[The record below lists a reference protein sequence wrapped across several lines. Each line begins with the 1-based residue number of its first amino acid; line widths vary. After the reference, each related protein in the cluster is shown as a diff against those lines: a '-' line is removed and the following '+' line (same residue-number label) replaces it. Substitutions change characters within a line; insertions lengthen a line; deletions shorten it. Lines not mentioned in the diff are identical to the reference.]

1 MALSKSNAIIRC
13 PTITDLKTTLRSA
26 FPALKSVFL
35 FLSPRA
41 GRAYGVRT
49 AQHSK
54 ERSSMKFHPRSARA
68 TFGVILLALCATVI
82 LFIAIPRVSAR
93 FAGNASHPKKRSI
106 EKRLQKIRA
115 AKAKRLQRAGDQ
127 ATGKNGPAV
136 ALRNEIGAL
145 VDGLQNKSISGATRD
160 RSEKSFVTFDEP
172 REATAYFVKK
182 RMPEGEKELPVEKYF
197 EAATRMRGMDLFS
210 SALDRPV
217 TGKNHSAAPLNQQA
231 AAANWTSLGPGNIG
245 GRTRAILIHP
255 SDPNII
261 YAAGVSGGIWK
272 STNGGQAWTPLG
284 DALATLAVSS
294 MTFEPG
300 NPNAIYVGTG
310 EGVILAEEDT
320 IGDFRGAGIF
330 KTTDAG
336 ANWVRLS
343 ATATSD
349 FFYVNDIVV
358 STKDKNRIYAGT
370 RTGVWRSTDGGASW
384 AKVLDPKN
392 TDDETV
398 AGGCL
403 DLAIR
408 ADADT
413 DTVIASCGTFETA
426 TVYRNP
432 DAGGAGTWK
441 AVLTE
446 EGMGRTSL
454 AIAPSNQSIM
464 YALASSIDFG
474 DYLYGLYAVFRSTN
488 GGETWTATV
497 RNTDVTKLNT
507 LLLSNPIIA
516 TLGDCQLDYRS
527 ELFSQGWYDNVIA
540 VDPVDPNRVW
550 AGGIDLFRSD
560 DGGANW
566 GVASYWWVDEPGE
579 PKKIPQYSHADQH
592 AIIFHPQYNGASN
605 QIVFVGGDGGIF
617 KTENARAATATGQTA
632 TCKPSNSAVRWR
644 SLNNGYGV
652 TQFYHGRI
660 APNGKSYFGGTQDN
674 GTLFGT
680 DDKGP
685 NAWFSIVGGD
695 GGYGAFDAVTPSTLF
710 ASYTGLSFVKST
722 DMGTTFGDATGGLSD
737 DALFI
742 APMAID
748 PSDPRRL
755 WTGGNYV
762 WRTTN
767 GAARW
772 LRASGLTAGASQVSA
787 LAVAP
792 TDSNRVLVGMPDGY
806 IHRQANALSS
816 DVTVRWPFI
825 RPRNGW
831 VSSLTFDPVNRD
843 IAYATYST
851 FGGTHV
857 WRTVDGGQTWN
868 GIDGTDAGK
877 LPDIPVHAL
886 AIDPSNTDRLYIGT
900 DLGVFVSTNGGAS
913 WAVENTGFPGV
924 ITETLQMHVS
934 NGTTQLYAFTHG
946 RGAWRV
952 MVNNSGC
959 SYGISPATANVSAT
973 ASNGT
978 INITAEPG
986 GCNWR
991 AVSNAAWLTVS
1002 GSDST
1007 NGTAA
1012 FNVEANPGFSS
1023 RAATATIAGRSFT
1036 VIQPGQADIASP
1048 EVAITDP
1055 AGSPNGVNATGFISL
1070 GGTAKDNNVVQQVTW
1085 ETNRGA
1091 SGVATYSAAQNRWAA
1106 ANVPLGQGRNTIT
1119 ITARDAAG
1127 NLGRASI
1134 IVTSTPEWT
1143 ISTVIGNG
1151 INGSSGDGGQ
1161 ASQALLSRAIRV
1173 AIDGAGNLYFTDI
1186 DNHTIRR
1193 ITPAG
1198 IVSLVAGK
1206 TGQSGFSGDGGPARD
1221 ALLFGP
1227 VAVAVDAAGNVYIN
1241 DGGNRRIRKITIAT
1255 GVISTIAG
1263 NGLAGF
1269 AGDGG
1274 PAIEARLNTP
1284 QGIAVDKDGNV
1295 YIADA
1300 ANNRIRRVA
1309 TADGKISTIAGTG
1322 VAGNAGDDGPATSA
1336 QLNQPLDVTTDKD
1349 GNVIICDSSNNRIRK
1364 VTIADGKISA
1374 LVGVGGAP
1382 NFDGDGGAALSAK
1395 LYTPIGPVFD
1405 SGGNLYFSDRSNLR
1419 VRRVDAATGRIATIA
1434 GNGDLPEI
1442 GADLNAVGD
1451 GLNALYASLSFPT
1464 GLAADAVGNIYIGDR
1479 DNRRIRKL
1487 TRGIAS
1493 DTTAPTI
1500 TIMTPT
1506 VSPMFSTISGTVD
1519 LSGMAADNTGVVFIR
1534 WSNDRGGSGLAL
1546 GTTAWL
1552 IRDATLQNGLNN
1564 LTVTAWD
1571 AGGNAT
1577 SARLAVTFNA
1587 NRIIMNYAGEG
1598 LRGDTGDGGAA
1609 VGARLSPIG
1618 LAVAGSSVY
1627 IADDEAHRVR
1637 RVNSAGIISAF
1648 AGNGSL
1654 GSSGDGGP
1662 AVNAAM
1668 NVPTDIVVDAAGNV
1682 YVSDTNNNRVR
1693 RIAPDGKISTYAG
1706 TGVADYNGDNQPATQ
1721 AQLASPT
1728 GLALDAAGNLYI
1740 ADSDNR
1746 RVRKVTASTGIISTV
1761 AGTGLVGFAGDN
1773 GTAAQAEF
1781 MLPYGLAV
1789 DRNGVLY
1796 ILDRVDH
1803 RIRRVSTDGIITT
1816 VAGTGQD
1823 GYNGDNRPAK
1833 DAQINFGAFMTTDAE
1848 NNLYFADT
1856 LNNRIRKITFS
1867 TGLISS
1873 VIGSDEGNTGDGGD
1887 PAAAKISLPFDV
1899 AFDSAGDIYIAD
1911 FGNFRVRK
1919 VRAVNGTRTVAS
1931 VSAASF
1937 LGAAIAPESVVAGFG
1952 TNLSS
1957 MILSATSA
1965 PLPTSLNAT
1974 SVRVQDAK
1982 GIERL
1987 APLFFVAP
1995 SQVNFHVPIGTAP
2008 GTATVMITGTDGS
2021 TSTGLMPV
2029 EAVAPG
2035 VFTSNANG
2043 QGVPAGVV
2051 LRVRGDGTQVFE
2063 NLAQFD
2069 QAGNRFVPALIDFGP
2084 ETDQLF
2090 LIFFGTGWRF
2100 RTAEANVR
2108 VTISGA
2114 EVPLL
2119 YAGLSP
2125 SLIGVDQINTLL
2137 PRSLAGKGEVDLGVV
2152 ADGKATNTVR
2162 IAFK

>member
-1 MALSKSNAIIRC
+1 
-13 PTITDLKTTLRSA
+13 
-26 FPALKSVFL
+26 
-35 FLSPRA
+35 
-41 GRAYGVRT
+41 
-49 AQHSK
+49 
-54 ERSSMKFHPRSARA
+54 MKCHPRSARA
-68 TFGVILLALCATVI
+68 TSGVILLLLCATVI
-82 LFIAIPRVSAR
+82 LLIAIPAASAR
-93 FAGNASHPKKRSI
+93 FAGKESQPKKRSI
-106 EKRLQKIRA
+106 EKRLQQIRA

-127 ATGKNGPAV
+127 VGGKDGGGTIAKN
-136 ALRNEIGAL
+136 ALGAL
-145 VDGLQNKSISGATRD
+145 ADGVQRDPAPATRK
-160 RSEKSFVTFDEP
+160 SNEKPLETFDEP

-182 RMPEGEKELPVEKYF
+182 RLPEGEKELPVEKYF
-197 EAATRMRGMDLFS
+197 EATTQMRGMDHFS
-210 SALDRPV
+210 SALDRPM
-217 TGKNHSAAPLNQQA
+217 TGNDHFAAPLNQQA
-231 AAANWTSLGPGNIG
+231 AAANWTSIGPGNIG
-245 GRTRAILIHP
+245 GRTRALLIHP
-255 SDPNII
+255 ADPNIM

-284 DALATLAVSS
+284 DSLATLAVSS
-294 MTFEPG
+294 MAFEPG
-300 NPNAIYVGTG
+300 NPNTIYVGTG
-310 EGVILAEEDT
+310 EGVVLAEEDT

-330 KTTDAG
+330 KTTDGG

-343 ATATSD
+343 ATATLD
-349 FFYVNDIVV
+349 FFYVNDIVI

-370 RTGVWRSTDGGASW
+370 RTGVWRTTDGGASW
-384 AKVLDPKN
+384 SRALDPKN
-392 TDDETV
+392 ADDETV
-398 AGGCL
+398 SGGCL

-408 ADADT
+408 TDADT

-426 TVYRNP
+426 TLYRNP

-441 AVLTE
+441 AVLSE

-454 AIAPSNQSIM
+454 AIAPSNQNIM
-464 YALASSIDFG
+464 YALASSIEFDDF
-474 DYLYGLYAVFRSTN
+474 LYGLYAVYRSTN

-507 LLLSNPIIA
+507 LLLSNPIIG
-516 TLGDCQLDYRS
+516 TLAECQFDYTS
-527 ELFSQGWYDNVIA
+527 EFFSQGWYDNVIA

-566 GVASYWWVDEPGE
+566 GVASYWWVDDPGQ
-579 PKKIPQYSHADQH
+579 PKQIPQYSHADQH

-605 QIVFVGGDGGIF
+605 QIMFVGGDGGIF
-617 KTENARAATATGQTA
+617 KTENARAATAKGPTA
-632 TCKPSNSAVRWR
+632 TCKPSNSSVTWR

-660 APNGKSYFGGTQDN
+660 SPDGKSYFGGTQDN

-680 DDKGP
+680 DEKGA

-695 GGYGAFDAVTPSTLF
+695 GGYGAFDSVSPSTLF
-710 ASYTGLSFVKST
+710 ASFTGLSYVKST
-722 DMGTTFGDATGGLSD
+722 DAGVTFGDATGGLSD
-737 DALFI
+737 DSLFI

-748 PSDPRRL
+748 PSDPQRL
-755 WTGGNYV
+755 WTGGNYA

-787 LAVAP
+787 VAVAQ

-806 IHRQANALSS
+806 IHRQTNALSTDGS
-816 DVTVRWPFI
+816 VRWPFV
-825 RPRNGW
+825 RPRTGW
-831 VSSLTFDPVNRD
+831 VSSLTFDPINRD

-868 GIDGTDAGK
+868 GIDGADAGK
-877 LPDIPVHAL
+877 LPDIPVHTL
-886 AIDPSNTDRLYIGT
+886 AVDPSNTSRLYIGT

-924 ITETLQMHVS
+924 ITETLQMHVA
-934 NGTTQLYAFTHG
+934 NGMTQLYAFTHG

-952 MVNNSGC
+952 MVNNTGC
-959 SYGISPATANVSAT
+959 SYGISPATTSVSAA
-973 ASNGT
+973 ASNGSV
-978 INITAEPG
+978 NIVAQPG
-986 GCNWR
+986 GCNWT
-991 AVSNAAWLTVS
+991 AVSNASWLTVAGS
-1002 GSDST
+1002 GSA
-1007 NGTAA
+1007 NGTAT
-1012 FNVEANPGFSS
+1012 FTVQANPGFSS
-1023 RAATATIAGRSFT
+1023 RTGTATIAGRSFT
-1036 VIQPGQADIASP
+1036 VVQPGQADIASP
-1048 EVAITDP
+1048 EVVITDP
-1055 AGSPNGVNATGFISL
+1055 AGPPSGVNATGSISL
-1070 GGTAKDNNVVQQVTW
+1070 AGTVKDDNAVQQIIW

-1091 SGVATYSAAQNRWAA
+1091 SGLATYTAAQNRWVAT
-1106 ANVPLGQGRNTIT
+1106 NVPLGQGINTIT
-1119 ITARDAAG
+1119 IIARDAAG
-1127 NLGRASI
+1127 NLGRASTV
-1134 IVTSTPEWT
+1134 VTSKPEWT
-1143 ISTVIGNG
+1143 ISTIIGNG
-1151 INGSSGDGGQ
+1151 TNGASGDGGQ

-1173 AIDGAGNLYFTDI
+1173 AVDGAGNLYFTDI
-1186 DNHTIRR
+1186 DNHTIRK

-1198 IVSLVAGK
+1198 VVSLVAGK
-1206 TGQSGFSGDGGPARD
+1206 AGQSGFSGDGGAATD

-1309 TADGKISTIAGTG
+1309 ASDGKIGTIAGTG
-1322 VAGNAGDDGPATSA
+1322 VAGNSGDDGLATA
-1336 QLNQPLDVTTDKD
+1336 ATLNQPLDVTTDKD

-1382 NFDGDGGAALSAK
+1382 NFEGDGGAALSAK

-1405 SGGNLYFSDRSNLR
+1405 SAGNLYFSDRSNLR
-1419 VRRVDAATGRIATIA
+1419 VRRVDAATSRIATIA
-1434 GNGDLPEI
+1434 GNGDLPDI
-1442 GADLNAVGD
+1442 GADANAVGD
-1451 GLNALYASLSFPT
+1451 GLNALFASLSFPT

-1487 TRGIAS
+1487 TRGLVS

-1500 TIMTPT
+1500 AITSP
-1506 VSPMFSTISGTVD
+1506 VSAQTFTTTAGAIDVSGT
-1519 LSGMAADNTGVVFIR
+1519 SSDNAGVVFIR
-1534 WSNDRGGSGLAL
+1534 WSSDRGGSGLAL
-1546 GTTAWL
+1546 GTTSWL
-1552 IRDATLQNGLNN
+1552 VRGVSLKNGLNN
-1564 LTVTAWD
+1564 LTMTAWD

-1587 NRIIMNYAGEG
+1587 NRIIVNYAGEG
-1598 LRGDTGDGGAA
+1598 LRGDSGDGGAA
-1609 VGARLSPIG
+1609 AGARLSPIG

-1637 RVNSAGIISAF
+1637 RVNSAGVISAF

-1693 RIAPDGKISTYAG
+1693 RIAPDGRISTYAG

-1746 RVRKVTASTGIISTV
+1746 RVRKVTASTGVITTV

-1773 GTAAQAEF
+1773 GPATQAEF
-1781 MLPYGLAV
+1781 KLPYGLAI

-1796 ILDRVDH
+1796 ILDRVDN
-1803 RIRRVSTDGIITT
+1803 RIRRVATDGTITT

-1833 DAQINFGAFMTTDAE
+1833 DAQINFGAFMTTDSE

-1867 TGLISS
+1867 TGLIST
-1873 VIGSDEGNTGDGGD
+1873 VIGSDDGNTGDGGD
-1887 PAAAKISLPFDV
+1887 PATARISLPFDI
-1899 AFDSAGDIYIAD
+1899 AFDSAGDMYIAD

-1919 VRAVNGTRTVAS
+1919 VRAVTGTRTVAS

-1937 LGAAIAPESVVAGFG
+1937 LGASIAPESIVAGFG

-1957 MILSATSA
+1957 MILSATSV

-1974 SVRVQDAK
+1974 SVRVQDAT

-1995 SQVNFHVPIGTAP
+1995 SQVNFQMPIGTAP
-2008 GTATVMITGTDGS
+2008 GTATVTITGTDGS
-2021 TSTGLMPV
+2021 ISTGLMPV

-2069 QAGNRFVPALIDFGP
+2069 QAGNRFVPAPIDFGP

-2108 VTISGA
+2108 VSIAGA

-2125 SLIGVDQINTLL
+2125 SLIGVDQVNTRL

-2152 ADGKATNTVR
+2152 VDGKAANTVR
-2162 IAFK
+2162 LAFK